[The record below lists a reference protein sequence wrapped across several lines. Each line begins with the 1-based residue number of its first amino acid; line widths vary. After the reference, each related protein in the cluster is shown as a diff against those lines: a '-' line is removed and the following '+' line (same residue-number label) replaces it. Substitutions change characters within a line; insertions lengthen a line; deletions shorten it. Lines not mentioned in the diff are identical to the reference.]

1 MFSVRFL
8 APAFYRK
15 YIPGVV
21 KDDEPSTVIAA
32 VAANVGCK
40 TSLLT
45 GGRWEVANHPHGRI
59 LIGHVKV
66 NESLAEKIHKISGRE
81 ALFVALLGAGD
92 KSSVAWLPRAK
103 QTSEDYFKQSLTRA
117 QAHGSA
123 LVLRQGGGSDLGVV
137 GLSQKEVSTDL
148 VRTWELHGSPK
159 HWTTEEVS
167 DFLSQNKW
175 LQIDVLNK
183 IKRNHQFLWIFKAKA
198 APAISSPTPEW
209 QWLVVLHWP
218 DQRLASDHCPCAI
231 QSSQSC
237 ANWTSCCPPQ
247 KMGRSQK
254 SQWNHRCHTDWPH
267 GWQYSSRGRRSCP
280 FSTPWECYPRG
291 QQFGSQSQDPWPWQS
306 LSSSKPGLA
315 VHQSRWH
322 WRLCIPVHRVWN
334 CTATEENTRPG
345 SHGPW
350 SKQIARLPRGTW
362 QHTRQSSN
370 RSGLLTLPKISFS
383 EPI

>member
-1 MFSVRFL
+1 MFTVRFL

-218 DQRLASDHCPCAI
+218 EWQILRKAVPTEQVAAPRKKWVDHK
-231 QSSQSC
+231 
-237 ANWTSCCPPQ
+237 NLNET
-247 KMGRSQK
+247 
-254 SQWNHRCHTDWPH
+254 
-267 GWQYSSRGRRSCP
+267 
-280 FSTPWECYPRG
+280 
-291 QQFGSQSQDPWPWQS
+291 
-306 LSSSKPGLA
+306 
-315 VHQSRWH
+315 
-322 WRLCIPVHRVWN
+322 
-334 CTATEENTRPG
+334 TAAT
-345 SHGPW
+345 
-350 SKQIARLPRGTW
+350 QIDLTVD
-362 QHTRQSSN
+362 S
-370 RSGLLTLPKISFS
+370 TLPEADDRVDPDKVFQAQNPDWQFINHGGTGDCAFRCIAYGIAQQQKKTLGQEAMVREASRLRACHGAPDS
-383 EPI
+383 TQDKVPTVLGCWPCRR